1 MKIFS
6 KIILGSLALASLL
19 HAQTLIEQ
27 QEESLVKG
35 VIPSTKIAKVE
46 RSQIDGF
53 YKAYLDNGNI
63 LYVNP
68 FKRVIFIGELYTNT
82 GVSLTANDRDAWQS
96 EVSAKQAK
104 DLSLKEVT
112 QYAKKVDFGKG
123 SKKYEFVLF
132 TDPECPFCAR
142 VEELFIK
149 KDVSVYVNFFP
160 LSIHSHAEQWSKEIL
175 SAPDFKEALIKLRE
189 TQKDLEVKITPQ
201 AEQTL
206 KKMRE
211 LGEKLNIMGTP
222 KLLVVDKKEK
232 KIIDVIDGA
241 NMQKIN
247 SYLDKDKQ

>member
-104 DLSLKEVT
+104 DLNLKEVT
-112 QYAKKVDFGKG
+112 QYAKKVDFG
-123 SKKYEFVLF
+123 
-132 TDPECPFCAR
+132 
-142 VEELFIK
+142 
-149 KDVSVYVNFFP
+149 
-160 LSIHSHAEQWSKEIL
+160 
-175 SAPDFKEALIKLRE
+175 
-189 TQKDLEVKITPQ
+189 
-201 AEQTL
+201 
-206 KKMRE
+206 
-211 LGEKLNIMGTP
+211 
-222 KLLVVDKKEK
+222 
-232 KIIDVIDGA
+232 
-241 NMQKIN
+241 
-247 SYLDKDKQ
+247 

>member
-6 KIILGSLALASLL
+6 KIILGSLALA
-19 HAQTLIEQ
+19 
-27 QEESLVKG
+27 
-35 VIPSTKIAKVE
+35 KIAKVE

-104 DLSLKEVT
+104 DLNLKEVT

-160 LSIHSHAEQWSKEIL
+160 LSIHPHAEQWSKEIL

-206 KKMRE
+206 KNMRE

-222 KLLVVDKKEK
+222 KLLVVDKKKK

>member
-1 MKIFS
+1 MKLLS
-6 KIILGSLALASLL
+6 KIILGSLVTINLT
-19 HAQTLIEQ
+19 HAKTLIEQ
-27 QEESLVKG
+27 QEESLVNG
-35 VIPSTKIAKVE
+35 VIPSTKVAKVE

-82 GVSLTANDRDAWQS
+82 GVSLTANDRDTWQS
-96 EVSAKQAK
+96 ELNNKQVK
-104 DLSLKEVT
+104 DLNLKEVI
-112 QYAKKVDFGKG
+112 QYAKKVNFNKG
-123 SKKYEFVLF
+123 SKKYDFILF

-149 KDVSVYVNFFP
+149 KDVSVYINFYP
-160 LSIHSHAEQWSKEIL
+160 LSFHPHAEKWSKEIL
-175 SAPDFKEALIKLRE
+175 SAPNFKDAFLKLRE
-189 TQKDLEVKITPQ
+189 TQKDLNIKITSQ

-206 KKMRE
+206 KNMKL

-222 KLLVVDKKEK
+222 KIFIVDKKEN

-241 NMQKIN
+241 NLEKIN